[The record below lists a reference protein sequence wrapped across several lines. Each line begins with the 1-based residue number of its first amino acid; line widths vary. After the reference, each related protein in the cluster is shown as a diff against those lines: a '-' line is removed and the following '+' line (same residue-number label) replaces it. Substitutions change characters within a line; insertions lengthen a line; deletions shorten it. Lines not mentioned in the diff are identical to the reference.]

1 MHLEEKDE
9 MGLENA
15 LSDMWGLES
24 IVQKK
29 KNKAK
34 RSIIWV
40 ESSKVLLKWWEIGLE
55 NVLSEMVE
63 GSKAH

>member
-1 MHLEEKDE
+1 MHPEEKDE
-9 MGLENA
+9 IGLENT

-29 KNKAK
+29 KNRAK
-34 RSIIWV
+34 NRIIWV
-40 ESSKVLLKWWEIGLE
+40 ESSKVLLKGWEIRLE

-63 GSKAH
+63 GSKTH